1 MVGFG
6 DQCGT
11 PVMFACANKS
21 DGGGYF
27 MNAGYEVHDSYY
39 QGWPQR
45 MAKVNGVVVTRK
57 RGRLRPILLSL
68 VSTSGKPPECWK
80 LLIVP

>member
-1 MVGFG
+1 
-6 DQCGT
+6 
-11 PVMFACANKS
+11 
-21 DGGGYF
+21 

-57 RGRLRPILLSL
+57 RGHLCLILPSL

-80 LLIVP
+80 LPRLP